1 MKINITSRHFK
12 AHDSLQDHVTDRLN
26 ELEKYNEQILFAD
39 VILSFDKPPHEL
51 KHCEIILK
59 LRDKLFTSKES
70 SDDFAKS
77 VDMAVE
83 KVEVQLQKY
92 KDISKAQK
100 HSDKEVYKSI

>member
-1 MKINITSRHFK
+1 M
-12 AHDSLQDHVTDRLN
+12 
-26 ELEKYNEQILFAD
+26 EKYNEQILFAD